1 MDDRQAELKSLKKA
15 YKKQRRK
22 AMWGWDVLWY
32 TLLALLLLAVGMVLY
47 MVFYSSFVI
56 RILDLYVWT
65 PIKNFVGIR
74 QSLLPLGRFVLNY
87 GIWCALGFGVLF
99 SGTWILRNRALS
111 KARRF
116 DSYLDYMTLK
126 NTLKT
131 EKDEAR
137 IK

>member
-22 AMWGWDVLWY
+22 AVWGWSVLWY
-32 TLLALLLLAVGMVLY
+32 TLLVLLLLAVGMVLY
-47 MVFYSSFVI
+47 MVFYRSFVI
-56 RILDLYVWT
+56 RVLDLYVWT
-65 PIKNFVGIR
+65 PVKKLVGIR
-74 QSLLPLGRFVLNY
+74 QSLLPLGRFVLSY
-87 GIWCALGFGVLF
+87 GMWFALGFGVLF
-99 SGTWILRNRALS
+99 LGTWILRSRALH
-111 KARRF
+111 KTRRF

-131 EKDEAR
+131 EKDEAK